1 MQPLIAADPSLVLG
15 HGKCGA
21 PVVGFD
27 LDQKRLAEFRAS
39 RDRTN
44 DVAPEELGVCACP
57 VHVRPERPS
66 RCPTSTSSRLQ
77 PRPTRPD
84 DRTSRH
90 DEGHRIGTPRV
101 EARRQRRSPVHG
113 RAHSRTP
120 VTGGVC
126 GRCPARASRQPNR
139 FRVVVVVAPRT
150 PEIINGTVFQQSYR
164 APTRAL

>member
-57 VHVRPERPS
+57 VHVRPERHRDVRLLRLRGSNPD
-66 RCPTSTSSRLQ
+66 RRGPTTGPRGMTKATGSAGRVLKRGDSVARL
-77 PRPTRPD
+77 
-84 DRTSRH
+84 SMV
-90 DEGHRIGTPRV
+90 ERISGV
-101 EARRQRRSPVHG
+101 RSPEEFAVGVQLG
-113 RAHSRTP
+113 RLDSRI
-120 VTGGVC
+120 
-126 GRCPARASRQPNR
+126 AFASW
-139 FRVVVVVAPRT
+139 
-150 PEIINGTVFQQSYR
+150 
-164 APTRAL
+164 

>member
-1 MQPLIAADPSLVLG
+1 MQLLIAADPSLVLG

-57 VHVRPERPS
+57 VHVRPERHRDVRLLRLRGSNPD
-66 RCPTSTSSRLQ
+66 RRGPTTGPRGMTKATGSAGRVLKRGDSVARL
-77 PRPTRPD
+77 
-84 DRTSRH
+84 SMV
-90 DEGHRIGTPRV
+90 ERISG
-101 EARRQRRSPVHG
+101 A
-113 RAHSRTP
+113 P